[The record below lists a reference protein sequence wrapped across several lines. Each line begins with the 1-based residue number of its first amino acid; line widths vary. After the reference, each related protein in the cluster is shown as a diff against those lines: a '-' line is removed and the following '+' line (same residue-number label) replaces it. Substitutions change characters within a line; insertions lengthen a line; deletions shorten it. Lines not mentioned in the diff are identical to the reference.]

1 MRSDNSVPAGRK
13 TETSAPSKKL
23 GLALIVLALVAC
35 APARPAAPPTQPP
48 TAAPAPAAPAGMP
61 ADQGAQGTAGLQGLS
76 GAMERVVTGEFD
88 LFALDCG
95 SYEAHAWQQKGAPV
109 GHVIP
114 SDAATVNYLYMGM
127 PRTTAHPN
135 AARLWINFL
144 LSREA
149 QDLQYEYET
158 VDHHLVP
165 GSKTAGE
172 IAELQA
178 KGVRFA
184 EIDVQFMQRQ
194 DAQDVARIRQ
204 ALLRELQKQ

>member
-1 MRSDNSVPAGRK
+1 MASPEIWGEQR
-13 TETSAPSKKL
+13 
-23 GLALIVLALVAC
+23 VAEYM
-35 APARPAAPPTQPP
+35 ARF
-48 TAAPAPAAPAGMP
+48 
-61 ADQGAQGTAGLQGLS
+61 ADQVVGLIPCGGL
-76 GAMERVVTGEFD
+76 ERVVTGEFD

-114 SDAATVNYLYMGM
+114 SDAARINYLYLGL
-127 PRTTAHPN
+127 PRTSAHPD
-135 AARLWINFL
+135 AARLWINFI

-149 QDLQYEYET
+149 QDLEYERET

-172 IAELQA
+172 VAALEA
-178 KGVRFA
+178 KGMRLT

-194 DAQDVARIRQ
+194 DDQEVARIRQ
-204 ALLRELQKQ
+204 VLLRELQKQ